1 MDAVHV
7 GRTPAAA
14 TIPFAV
20 TKPQP
25 SSLRSPRGLQ
35 ERVSAAA
42 EALTRSK
49 TEPVKKCWFDPVVIL
64 GREIG
69 RLQAKITELDR
80 QPEQDSLV
88 EKKISH
94 TLDDIEALRSYVTT
108 LRPRSIEGALV
119 LISAAFYW
127 EGIVEGEKES
137 SEWARQADRKFSR
150 ALWAASEYLRT
161 EFAVDCDDI
170 GFFGMM
176 SKQLNPWLSVDEAQG
191 IIKAAPVGEDGGGKR
206 TA

>member
-14 TIPFAV
+14 TMPLAS
-20 TKPQP
+20 TRLQQSPGK
-25 SSLRSPRGLQ
+25 SPRGLQ

-49 TEPVKKCWFDPVVIL
+49 AEPVKKCWFDPVVIL

-80 QPEQDSLV
+80 RPEQDSFI

-94 TLDDIEALRSYVTT
+94 TLDDIDALRSYVTT

-119 LISAAFYW
+119 LMSAAFYW

-161 EFAVDCDDI
+161 EFAIDCDGI
-170 GFFGMM
+170 GFFDMM
-176 SKQLNPWLSVDEAQG
+176 NRQLNPWLSVDEAQA
-191 IIKAAPVGEDGGGKR
+191 IIKPEDGASEQ